1 MSGPP
6 LHYRPS
12 PNRQRALI
20 PLDHHDELQG
30 MLDSL
35 KQAVKER
42 MCPLEKEL
50 TFALLH
56 NQEDIVGI
64 LNDLKQR
71 HDVGV
76 H

>member
-1 MSGPP
+1 
-6 LHYRPS
+6 
-12 PNRQRALI
+12 
-20 PLDHHDELQG
+20 
-30 MLDSL
+30 
-35 KQAVKER
+35 

-56 NQEDIVGI
+56 DQEDIVGI

-76 H
+76 R